1 MKKHRKCKKIIIA
14 FVTVLFIAF
23 VAVIGLHK
31 TGIYRFDFLKDI
43 YKKIDFQ
50 LSTNELNI
58 PQDALSFSVYD
69 IEQEEYLFYEGDSQL
84 PTVASLAK
92 LFAIDYALGKVDLED
107 IVEVNQEVLELVPAG
122 SSLANLYAGEYTVKQ
137 IMEAMLVPS
146 GNDAAYALAY
156 HIAKNELGEG
166 YTATEYID
174 YFMTELS
181 EYLIE
186 EGYSKTNLYN
196 DPSGASMQADSHLD
210 DINRVALK
218 LLNYDFV
225 KECIGKSEFS
235 IQTPQ
240 GEFTWKSTHNRRERP
255 VYGHRGGSRGRF
267 YYRIT
272 TFEGRPWDARDPHKT
287 TFMALKHVI
296 RLSIWQRQKETP
308 GVEKAPGVSSPQR
321 KESGR
326 SGRDDGSCGSGCDP
340 AIHTRRLRV
349 YHRPRRLRM
358 ASRISIFFAARR
370 FEPLNSIG

>member
-1 MKKHRKCKKIIIA
+1 MKKHRKYKKVIMA
-14 FVTVLFIAF
+14 FVTVLLLTLI
-23 VAVIGLHK
+23 VAIGLYK

-50 LSTNELNI
+50 LSTNELSI

-69 IEQEEYLFYEGDSQL
+69 IEEGEYLFYEGDSQL

-92 LFAIDYALGKVDLED
+92 LFVVDYALEKTDLED

-137 IMEAMLVPS
+137 IIEAMLVPS

-166 YTATEYID
+166 YTAAEYID
-174 YFMTELS
+174 YFMAELS

-186 EGYSKTNLYN
+186 AGYSKTRLYN

-225 KECIGKSEFS
+225 KDCIGKSDFS

-240 GEFTWKSTHNRRERP
+240 GELTWKNTNE
-255 VYGHRGGSRGRF
+255 F
-267 YYRIT
+267 L
-272 TFEGRPWDARDPHKT
+272 D
-287 TFMALKHVI
+287 
-296 RLSIWQRQKETP
+296 
-308 GVEKAPGVSSPQR
+308 EK
-321 KESGR
+321 
-326 SGRDDGSCGSGCDP
+326 
-340 AIHTRRLRV
+340 
-349 YHRPRRLRM
+349 
-358 ASRISIFFAARR
+358 F
-370 FEPLNSIG
+370 

>member
-1 MKKHRKCKKIIIA
+1 MKKHRKYKKIIIA

-186 EGYSKTNLYN
+186 AGYSKTNLYN

-240 GEFTWKSTHNRRERP
+240 GEFTWKNTNEFLDENSP
-255 VYGHRGGSRGRF
+255 
-267 YYRIT
+267 YYNANVKGMKTGTMASSYNIVVLYEKDGKAYLIT
-272 TFEGRPWDARDPHKT
+272 CLAAHSNEGRY
-287 TFMALKHVI
+287 
-296 RLSIWQRQKETP
+296 
-308 GVEKAPGVSSPQR
+308 KAVQS
-321 KESGR
+321 
-326 SGRDDGSCGSGCDP
+326 
-340 AIHTRRLRV
+340 AINT
-349 YHRPRRLRM
+349 
-358 ASRISIFFAARR
+358 II
-370 FEPLNSIG
+370 E

>member
-1 MKKHRKCKKIIIA
+1 MKKHRKCKKIIA

-146 GNDAAYALAY
+146 GNDAAYPALAAASY
-156 HIAKNELGEG
+156 PFVDL
-166 YTATEYID
+166 
-174 YFMTELS
+174 
-181 EYLIE
+181 
-186 EGYSKTNLYN
+186 
-196 DPSGASMQADSHLD
+196 PSGDTLRCKLFPADKFYKISLYFD
-210 DINRVALK
+210 
-218 LLNYDFV
+218 
-225 KECIGKSEFS
+225 
-235 IQTPQ
+235 
-240 GEFTWKSTHNRRERP
+240 
-255 VYGHRGGSRGRF
+255 GRIK
-267 YYRIT
+267 YN
-272 TFEGRPWDARDPHKT
+272 EVND
-287 TFMALKHVI
+287 
-296 RLSIWQRQKETP
+296 
-308 GVEKAPGVSSPQR
+308 
-321 KESGR
+321 
-326 SGRDDGSCGSGCDP
+326 
-340 AIHTRRLRV
+340 
-349 YHRPRRLRM
+349 
-358 ASRISIFFAARR
+358 
-370 FEPLNSIG
+370 